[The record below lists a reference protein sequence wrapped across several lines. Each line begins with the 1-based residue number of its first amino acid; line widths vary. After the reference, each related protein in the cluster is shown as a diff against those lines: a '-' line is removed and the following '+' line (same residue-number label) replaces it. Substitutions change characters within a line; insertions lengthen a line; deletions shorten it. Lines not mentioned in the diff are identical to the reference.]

1 MLIANLI
8 FIELDLDLL
17 LLSGSNDE
25 SLVSKRNEL
34 RKKLNCYRC
43 FEFVDFHFVN
53 DAAPKNY
60 RGIFIQEENLIYY
73 KNKFNGGITL
83 QVDVEC
89 CIGKVLN
96 SNSNE

>member
-1 MLIANLI
+1 MSITDLI

-25 SLVSKRNEL
+25 SIVSKRNAL
-34 RKKLNCYRC
+34 RKELNYYRS

-89 CIGKVLN
+89 CIGKVLIPN
-96 SNSNE
+96 TNE